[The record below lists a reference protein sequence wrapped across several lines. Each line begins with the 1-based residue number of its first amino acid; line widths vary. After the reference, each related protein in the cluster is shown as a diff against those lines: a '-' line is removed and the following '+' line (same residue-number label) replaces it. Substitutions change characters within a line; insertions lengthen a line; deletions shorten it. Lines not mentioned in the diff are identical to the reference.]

1 MYKREPHAVK
11 QFCQAIDEAI
21 LSENVIDFEHV
32 IDLAIEAI
40 LHCKSLI
47 IREKGMALKCIQ

>member
-1 MYKREPHAVK
+1 MQPRAAK
-11 QFCQAIDEAI
+11 QFCQAIDETI

-47 IREKGMALKCIQ
+47 IREKGMALKCIK

>member
-1 MYKREPHAVK
+1 MQSHAGK
-11 QFCQAIDEAI
+11 QFCQAIDETI

-47 IREKGMALKCIQ
+47 IREKEMTLERIK

>member
-1 MYKREPHAVK
+1 MQLSAVK
-11 QFCQAIDEAI
+11 RFCQAIDENI

-32 IDLAIEAI
+32 IDLAIQAI

-47 IREKGMALKCIQ
+47 MREKEEALKCIK